1 MASPP
6 NGVFFPS
13 LDECL
18 KGNKL
23 VLYVNIAQRS
33 AAQAQRTL
41 AHARNETRV
50 EAERERDAEREKL
63 TIMIP

>member
-6 NGVFFPS
+6 NGVYFPS

-23 VLYVNIAQRS
+23 VLYVNNSAQRKRS
-33 AAQAQRTL
+33 APWPTPEIKR
-41 AHARNETRV
+41 E
-50 EAERERDAEREKL
+50 EAER
-63 TIMIP
+63 